1 MTNAPV
7 RHAAT
12 MLVVL
17 FAGIAIGRAQ
27 TRPEP
32 LLPGYL
38 HYTPADLDAIQRSL
52 VPKMNAIKQ
61 SAEQLAD
68 FGNHT
73 AWVAHREADGLMEI
87 HEQWAD
93 LMFVHSG
100 EATLLLG
107 GTIPDARVD
116 APGEIRGSTAVG
128 GVKRVIRAGDVVQ
141 VPAGM
146 PHQFLVEPGKQVT
159 FFTMKIAK
167 TP

>member
-1 MTNAPV
+1 MTYRALFL
-7 RHAAT
+7 AAVA
-12 MLVVL
+12 LAV
-17 FAGIAIGRAQ
+17 FGAGIAAGRAQ
-27 TRPEP
+27 GRPDP
-32 LLPGYL
+32 GLPGYL

-52 VPKMNAIKQ
+52 VPRMNALKQ

-107 GTIPDARVD
+107 GTIPDARTD
-116 APGEIRGSTAVG
+116 APGEIRGTTAVG
-128 GVKRVIRAGDVVQ
+128 GVRRTIRAGDVVQ

-159 FFTMKIAK
+159 FFTMKIAR
-167 TP
+167 

>member
-1 MTNAPV
+1 MRIVHGVAF
-7 RHAAT
+7 
-12 MLVVL
+12 LVVL
-17 FAGIAIGRAQ
+17 GAGIAIGRAQ
-27 TRPEP
+27 TRAEP
-32 LLPGYL
+32 PLPGYL
-38 HYTPADLDAIQRSL
+38 QFTPADLDAIQRSL

-73 AWVAHREADGLMEI
+73 AWVAHREANGLMEI

-107 GTIPDARVD
+107 GTIPDARTD

-128 GVKRVIRAGDVVQ
+128 GVKRALHAGEVVL

-146 PHQFLVEPGKQVT
+146 PHQFLVEPGNQIT

-167 TP
+167 Q

>member
-1 MTNAPV
+1 MTKT
-7 RHAAT
+7 RLGYAT
-12 MLVVL
+12 TLVVML
-17 FAGIAIGRAQ
+17 LAGIAIGRAQ

-87 HEQWAD
+87 HENWAD
-93 LMFVHSG
+93 MMFVHSG

-107 GTIPDARVD
+107 GTIPDARTD
-116 APGEIRGSTAVG
+116 APGEIRGSTAIG
-128 GVKRVIRAGDVVQ
+128 GVRRGIRAGDVVL

-146 PHQFLVEPGKQVT
+146 PHQFLVTPGQQVT
-159 FFTMKIAK
+159 FFTMKIARQ
-167 TP
+167 

>member
-1 MTNAPV
+1 MPIRPV
-7 RHAAT
+7 HAAS
-12 MLVVL
+12 LVL
-17 FAGIAIGRAQ
+17 ALLAGIAIGHAQ

-32 LLPGYL
+32 PLPGYL
-38 HYTPADLDAIQRSL
+38 QFTPADLDAIQASL

-87 HEQWAD
+87 HERWAD

-107 GTIPDARVD
+107 GSIPDARTD
-116 APGEIRGSTAVG
+116 APGEIRGSTATG
-128 GVKRVIRAGDVVQ
+128 GVRRAIKAGDVVL

-146 PHQFLVEPGKQVT
+146 PHQFLVGKGKQVT

-167 TP
+167 P

>member
-1 MTNAPV
+1 MRIV
-7 RHAAT
+7 HAVSL
-12 MLVVL
+12 LVVL
-17 FAGIAIGRAQ
+17 FAGIAIGQAQ

-32 LLPGYL
+32 PLPGYL

-107 GTIPDARVD
+107 GTIPDARTD
-116 APGEIRGSTAVG
+116 APGEIRGSTSVG

-146 PHQFLVEPGKQVT
+146 PHQFLVAPGKQVT

-167 TP
+167 Q

>member
-1 MTNAPV
+1 MSNRIVSGITL
-7 RHAAT
+7 AAA
-12 MLVVL
+12 LL
-17 FAGIAIGRAQ
+17 AGIAIGRAQ

-32 LLPGYL
+32 PLPGYL
-38 HYTPADLDAIQRSL
+38 QYTPADLDAIQGSL

-93 LMFVHSG
+93 FMFVHSG

-107 GTIPDARVD
+107 GTIPDARTD
-116 APGEIRGSTAVG
+116 APGEIRGTRSAG
-128 GVKRVIRAGDVVQ
+128 GVRRGIKAGDVVL

-146 PHQFLVEPGKQVT
+146 PHQFLVEKGKQVT

-167 TP
+167 Q

>member
-1 MTNAPV
+1 MSKA
-7 RHAAT
+7 RIGFAT
-12 MLVVL
+12 TFAVTL

-32 LLPGYL
+32 PLPGYL
-38 HYTPADLDAIQRSL
+38 QYTPADLDAIQRSL

-87 HEQWAD
+87 HERWAD

-107 GTIPDARVD
+107 GSIPDARTD
-116 APGEIRGSTAVG
+116 APGEVRGSTSVG
-128 GVKRVIRAGDVVQ
+128 GVKRVIKAGEVVL

-167 TP
+167 Q

>member
-1 MTNAPV
+1 MPMTKARLGYAV
-7 RHAAT
+7 S
-12 MLVVL
+12 LVAVL
-17 FAGIAIGRAQ
+17 LAGIGIGRAQ

-32 LLPGYL
+32 PLPGYL

-52 VPKMNAIKQ
+52 LPKMNALKQ
-61 SAEQLAD
+61 SAEQLGD

-87 HEQWAD
+87 HENWAD

-107 GTIPDARVD
+107 GTIPDARTD

-128 GVKRVIRAGDVVQ
+128 GTRRVIRAGDVVQ

-146 PHQFLVEPGKQVT
+146 PHQFLVAPGQQIT

-167 TP
+167 

>member
-1 MTNAPV
+1 MCNVRPV
-7 RHAAT
+7 SAILLCIA
-12 MLVVL
+12 LV
-17 FAGIAIGRAQ
+17 AGIAIGRAQ

-32 LLPGYL
+32 PLPGYL
-38 HYTPADLDAIQRSL
+38 QYTPADLDAIQRSL

-93 LMFVHSG
+93 MMFVHSG

-107 GTIPDARVD
+107 GTIPDARTD
-116 APGEIRGSTAVG
+116 APGEIRGSTATG
-128 GVKRVIRAGDVVQ
+128 GVRRGIKAGDVVL

-146 PHQFLVEPGKQVT
+146 PHQFLVAPGKQVT

-167 TP
+167 Q

>member
-1 MTNAPV
+1 MPMTKARLGYAV
-7 RHAAT
+7 S
-12 MLVVL
+12 LVAVL
-17 FAGIAIGRAQ
+17 LAGIGIGRAQ

-32 LLPGYL
+32 PLPGYL

-52 VPKMNAIKQ
+52 LPKMNVLKQ
-61 SAEQLAD
+61 SAEQLGD

-87 HEQWAD
+87 HENWAD

-107 GTIPDARVD
+107 GTIPDARID

-128 GVKRVIRAGDVVQ
+128 GTRRVIRAGDVVQ

-146 PHQFLVEPGKQVT
+146 PHQFLVAPGQQIT

-167 TP
+167 